1 MLAAAFSHVTEGVAN
16 HARPIGTLANAPDQ
30 VVSGLAN
37 VRANVVSMI
46 AAVPGHVTGEA
57 ATR

>member
-16 HARPIGTLANAPDQ
+16 HARPVSTLANAPDQ
-30 VVSGLAN
+30 VVSGLAKT
-37 VRANVVSMI
+37 NVVSKI